1 MKGDFT
7 MKTVLNGF
15 LVSTEPA
22 NRGYVLLTIAKGDY
36 KVYYQVPLKEE
47 DVTDTA
53 IELTIKHNAVLSI
66 LRLEA
71 LIPKEGGDI
80 AKDDIYN
87 LKRAIGV
94 HSHCQRCDTPL
105 LTRVL
110 YPCPVCRKEFIK

>member
-1 MKGDFT
+1 

-15 LVSTEPA
+15 IVSTEPA
-22 NRGYVLLTIAKGDY
+22 DRGYVLLTVSKGNY
-36 KVYYQVPLKEE
+36 KIFYSSPIKEE
-47 DVTDTA
+47 DATDKA
-53 IELTIKHNAVLSI
+53 IELTVKHNAVLSV

-80 AKDDIYN
+80 AREHIEH

-94 HSHCQRCDTPL
+94 HSHCEQCGTPV

-110 YPCPVCRKEFIK
+110 YPCPACRKEFIK